1 MFPLILDLQQKLI
14 GISSYTDLNHY
25 MELMKSMGKL
35 RSKVGERS
43 RQNVEPTPK
52 DEGRKKVMRKNSG
65 KFVPI
70 ILGVAWRYILVNVQ
84 KDVHSPPL

>member
-1 MFPLILDLQQKLI
+1 
-14 GISSYTDLNHY
+14 
-25 MELMKSMGKL
+25 MELMKSMEKL

-52 DEGRKKVMRKNSG
+52 EEGRKKVMRRNSG

-70 ILGVAWRYILVNVQ
+70 IPGVAWKYI
-84 KDVHSPPL
+84 K